1 MTAAP
6 QTNAVQTI
14 AAQTT
19 TTISGWGGYPTQE
32 AQVITPL
39 SLSAYKASLQH
50 HPSVIARGMGR
61 SYGDSANAA
70 TVLQTAYCDH
80 FIAFDA
86 ATGVLTV
93 EAGVTLRDI
102 LKITVTHGWFL
113 PVTPGTSF
121 VTVGG
126 AIASDVH
133 GKNHHVAGTFG
144 QRVLSINMLLGTG
157 EVVTTSPTQLPDL
170 FQATCGG
177 MGLTGVILTATI
189 QLIPI
194 KSAYITQKTI
204 KAGSIE
210 EACEAFEANSS
221 SAYSVAW
228 IDCLST
234 GKHLGRSVLML
245 GEHSD
250 NGGLGLKIKDPISIP
265 IHTPAALLNSMT
277 MRAFNGAYWAKAS
290 NNKTQTVPL
299 LPYFYPLDAIGGW
312 NKLYGKA
319 GFVQY
324 QCVLPKADGVANMRK
339 ILTQIA
345 QSGAG
350 SFLAVLKQF
359 GPANQ
364 NLLSFPIEGYT
375 LALDFKMSPYVI
387 DLLLRLD
394 DMVADMSGRVYLTK
408 DALMREVSFKTTYP
422 KWQEFEAVRQK
433 YGAIGKFAS
442 AQSKRL
448 GLA

>member
-1 MTAAP
+1 MP
-6 QTNAVQTI
+6 TI
-14 AAQTT
+14 A
-19 TTISGWGGYPTQE
+19 ISGWGGYPTQE
-32 AQVITPL
+32 ARAITPL
-39 SLSAYKASLQH
+39 SLSAFSAELKQYPSL
-50 HPSVIARGMGR
+50 IARGMGR
-61 SYGDSANAA
+61 SYGDSANADV
-70 TVLQTAYCDH
+70 VLQTISCDH

-86 ATGVLTV
+86 ATGLLTA
-93 EAGVTLRDI
+93 ETGATLRDI
-102 LKITVTHGWFL
+102 LKITVKRGWFL

-133 GKNHHVAGTFG
+133 GKNHHIAGTFG
-144 QRVLSINMLLGTG
+144 QYVKSITMLLGTG
-157 EVVTTSPTQLPDL
+157 EVVTTSLTQLPDL
-170 FQATCGG
+170 FHATCGG

-189 QLIPI
+189 QLMPV

-204 KAGSIE
+204 KADSLE
-210 EACEAFEANSS
+210 EVCEAFEANSS
-221 SAYSVAW
+221 APYSVAW
-228 IDCLST
+228 IDCLAT
-234 GKHLGRSVLML
+234 GQHLGRSVLML
-245 GEHSD
+245 GEHAD
-250 NGGLGLKIKDPISIP
+250 NGGLDLRIKKPITIP

-277 MRAFNGAYWAKAS
+277 MRAFNNTYWTKAAH
-290 NNKTQTVPL
+290 NKTQTIPL
-299 LPYFYPLDAIGGW
+299 LRYFYPLDAIGEW

-319 GFVQY
+319 GFAQY
-324 QCVLPKADGVANMRK
+324 QFVLPRSDGVANMRK

-364 NLLSFPIEGYT
+364 NLLSFPIEGYA
-375 LALDFKMSPYVI
+375 LALDFKMTQSTI
-387 DLLLRLD
+387 SLLHKLD
-394 DMVADMSGRVYLTK
+394 DMVVGMGGRIYLTK
-408 DALMREVSFKTTYP
+408 DAVMQEKTFKRTYQS
-422 KWQEFEAVRQK
+422 WQVFEAVRQK

>member
-1 MTAAP
+1 MTA
-6 QTNAVQTI
+6 T
-14 AAQTT
+14 AQTA
-19 TTISGWGGYPTQE
+19 TTISGWSGYPTQD
-32 AQVITPL
+32 AQVINPL
-39 SLSAYKASLQH
+39 SISAYKASLQH

-70 TVLQTAYCDH
+70 VVLQTTYCDH
-80 FIAFDA
+80 FIAFDTD
-86 ATGVLTV
+86 TGVLTV
-93 EAGVTLRDI
+93 QAGVTLRDI
-102 LKITVTHGWFL
+102 LKVTVKHGWFL

-144 QRVLSINMLLGTG
+144 QHVVSITMLLSTG

-170 FQATCGG
+170 FHATCGG
-177 MGLTGVILTATI
+177 MGLTGVVLSATI

-194 KSAYITQKTI
+194 KSAFINQKTI

-210 EACEAFEANSS
+210 KACEAFEANSS
-221 SAYSVAW
+221 STYSVAW
-228 IDCLST
+228 IDCLTT
-234 GKHLGRSVLML
+234 GKHLGRSVLMV

-250 NGGLGLKIKDPISIP
+250 SGGLDLAIKAPITVP
-265 IHTPAALLNSMT
+265 FHTPTALLNGVT
-277 MRAFNGAYWAKAS
+277 MRAFNTAYWAKAAH
-290 NNKTQTVPL
+290 NKSQTSPL

-324 QCVLPKADGVANMRK
+324 QFVLSKADGVANMRK
-339 ILTQIA
+339 VLTQIA

-375 LALDFKMSPYVI
+375 LALDFKMSPSVI
-387 DLLLRLD
+387 DLLYRLD
-394 DMVADMSGRVYLTK
+394 DMVADMGGRVYLTK
-408 DALMREVSFKTTYP
+408 DAVMREASFKTTYTR
-422 KWQEFEAVRQK
+422 WQEFESVRQR

-442 AQSKRL
+442 AQSRRL